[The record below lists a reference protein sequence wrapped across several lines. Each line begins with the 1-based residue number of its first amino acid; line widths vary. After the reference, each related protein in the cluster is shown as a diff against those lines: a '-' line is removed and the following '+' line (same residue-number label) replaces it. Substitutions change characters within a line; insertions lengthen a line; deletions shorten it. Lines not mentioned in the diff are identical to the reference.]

1 MNRFL
6 LFTLPDVYLLKDVL
20 NYIYQL
26 PTQLRLLDPSRK
38 GSPMRMLPTP
48 QGGRQTLRSSNS
60 DLPAL

>member
-6 LFTLPDVYLLKDVL
+6 LFTLPDVYILKGVL
-20 NYIYQL
+20 HYIYQL
-26 PTQLRLLDPSRK
+26 PTQPRLLDYSHK
-38 GSPMRMLPTP
+38 GSPRRMLPTP